1 MRKGIK
7 SSFYIIFSMWNWIQA
22 FILSIIIIAI
32 GHFIWQFLRDNF
44 TKPIVKPFVIPENN
58 QNEITNYLDNN
69 NNSHPHNNLDKD
81 KEIDNE
87 IGNDND
93 MELDNY
99 LKSKIN
105 VLNTTDL
112 TELSSHYDTPISQTT
127 LSQN

>member
-7 SSFYIIFSMWNWIQA
+7 SSFYIISSMWNWIQA

-44 TKPIVKPFVIPENN
+44 TKPIVKPFVIPENEQIQSN
-58 QNEITNYLDNN
+58 ITHHLDNHNNSDPHNYLENDN
-69 NNSHPHNNLDKD
+69 
-81 KEIDNE
+81 DND
-87 IGNDND
+87 NDND

-112 TELSSHYDTPISQTT
+112 NELSSHYDTPSSQTT

>member
-44 TKPIVKPFVIPENN
+44 TKPMVKPFVMPENE
-58 QNEITNYLDNN
+58 QIQDCHNN
-69 NNSHPHNNLDKD
+69 NHPHNNLDNEN
-81 KEIDNE
+81 EIDNE
-87 IGNDND
+87 IDNDND

-112 TELSSHYDTPISQTT
+112 TVLSSHYDTSSSQTT

>member
-44 TKPIVKPFVIPENN
+44 TKPIVKPFVMPEN
-58 QNEITNYLDNN
+58 QQIQSEITNHLDNHNNSDPN
-69 NNSHPHNNLDKD
+69 NNLKN
-81 KEIDNE
+81 EID
-87 IGNDND
+87 NDND

-112 TELSSHYDTPISQTT
+112 TELSSHYDTPSSQTT

>member
-7 SSFYIIFSMWNWIQA
+7 SSFYIISSMWNWIQA

-44 TKPIVKPFVIPENN
+44 TKPIVKPFVIPENQQIQSEITHHLDN
-58 QNEITNYLDNN
+58 DNNSDPNNNLKNEID
-69 NNSHPHNNLDKD
+69 
-81 KEIDNE
+81 
-87 IGNDND
+87 NDND

-112 TELSSHYDTPISQTT
+112 TELSLHYDTPSSQTT

>member
-1 MRKGIK
+1 
-7 SSFYIIFSMWNWIQA
+7 MWNWIQA

-44 TKPIVKPFVIPENN
+44 TKPIVKPFVMPEN
-58 QNEITNYLDNN
+58 QQIQSEITNHLDNHNNSDPN
-69 NNSHPHNNLDKD
+69 NNLKN
-81 KEIDNE
+81 EID
-87 IGNDND
+87 NDND

-112 TELSSHYDTPISQTT
+112 TELSSHYDTPSSQTT

>member
-44 TKPIVKPFVIPENN
+44 TKPIVKPFVVPEN
-58 QNEITNYLDNN
+58 QQSEITNHLDNH
-69 NNSHPHNNLDKD
+69 NNSGPHNNLDKD
-81 KEIDNE
+81 NEID
-87 IGNDND
+87 NDND

-112 TELSSHYDTPISQTT
+112 NELSSHYDTPSSQTT

>member
-44 TKPIVKPFVIPENN
+44 TKPIVKPFVMPEN
-58 QNEITNYLDNN
+58 QQIQSEITNHLDNH
-69 NNSHPHNNLDKD
+69 NNSDSNNYLEN
-81 KEIDNE
+81 EID
-87 IGNDND
+87 NDND

>member
-44 TKPIVKPFVIPENN
+44 TKPIVKPFVIPEN
-58 QNEITNYLDNN
+58 QEQGQIEITN
-69 NNSHPHNNLDKD
+69 HLDKYNEVEN
-81 KEIDNE
+81 EID
-87 IGNDND
+87 NDND

-105 VLNTTDL
+105 VLNTTGL
-112 TELSSHYDTPISQTT
+112 TELSSHYDTPSSQTT

>member
-44 TKPIVKPFVIPENN
+44 TKPIVKPFVMPEN
-58 QNEITNYLDNN
+58 QQSEITNHLDNDNNSDPN
-69 NNSHPHNNLDKD
+69 NNLKN
-81 KEIDNE
+81 EID
-87 IGNDND
+87 NDND

-112 TELSSHYDTPISQTT
+112 TELSSHYDTPSSQTT

>member
-44 TKPIVKPFVIPENN
+44 TKPIVKPFVMPEN
-58 QNEITNYLDNN
+58 QQIQSEITNDVDNHNSSDSNNYLEN
-69 NNSHPHNNLDKD
+69 
-81 KEIDNE
+81 EID
-87 IGNDND
+87 NDND

-112 TELSSHYDTPISQTT
+112 TELSSHYDTPSSQTT

>member
-1 MRKGIK
+1 
-7 SSFYIIFSMWNWIQA
+7 MWNWIQA

-44 TKPIVKPFVIPENN
+44 TKPIVKPFVMPENE
-58 QNEITNYLDNN
+58 QIQDNH
-69 NNSHPHNNLDKD
+69 NNSHPHNNLDN
-81 KEIDNE
+81 EIDNENE

-112 TELSSHYDTPISQTT
+112 TELSSHYDTPSSQTT

>member
-44 TKPIVKPFVIPENN
+44 TKPIVKPFVMPEN
-58 QNEITNYLDNN
+58 QQSEITNHLDND
-69 NNSHPHNNLDKD
+69 NNSDPHNNLEN
-81 KEIDNE
+81 EID
-87 IGNDND
+87 NDND

-112 TELSSHYDTPISQTT
+112 TELSSHYDTPSSQTT